1 MNCLAVGLGGFAGA
15 VLRYLIGLIPT
26 GETMIFPVKTFCI
39 NVIGCIVIGAITVLA
54 AKLSVP
60 PRMILFLKVG
70 VCGGFTTFSTFALES
85 SDLIRDGHMG
95 IALCYVLL
103 SVLVGV
109 LIAIPYGI
117 AISKSPAEVAKSN
130 KLSGWEEYSPALE
143 EFINETNIAGWS
155 SSYQTESWL
164 SGTV

>member
-26 GETMIFPVKTFCI
+26 GKTFCI
-39 NVIGCIVIGAITVLA
+39 NVIGCIVIGAITVLV

-70 VCGGFTTFSTFALES
+70 ACGGFTTFSTFALES

-109 LIAIPYGI
+109 LAIF
-117 AISKSPAEVAKSN
+117 AV
-130 KLSGWEEYSPALE
+130 EYL
-143 EFINETNIAGWS
+143 
-155 SSYQTESWL
+155 
-164 SGTV
+164 TVR

>member
-1 MNCLAVGLGGFAGA
+1 MMNCLAVGLGGFAGA

-85 SDLIRDGHMG
+85 SDLIRVRNTLCAVACFLKYFQRNLINQFYCPFGG
-95 IALCYVLL
+95 IFN
-103 SVLVGV
+103 SQ
-109 LIAIPYGI
+109 IN
-117 AISKSPAEVAKSN
+117 SP
-130 KLSGWEEYSPALE
+130 
-143 EFINETNIAGWS
+143 
-155 SSYQTESWL
+155 
-164 SGTV
+164 

>member
-1 MNCLAVGLGGFAGA
+1 MFGSRAGWFCRSSIAVPDRADSHRRNHDFSG
-15 VLRYLIGLIPT
+15 
-26 GETMIFPVKTFCI
+26 KTFCI

-109 LIAIPYGI
+109 LAIF
-117 AISKSPAEVAKSN
+117 AV
-130 KLSGWEEYSPALE
+130 EYL
-143 EFINETNIAGWS
+143 
-155 SSYQTESWL
+155 
-164 SGTV
+164 TVR

>member
-1 MNCLAVGLGGFAGA
+1 MMNCLAVGLGGFAGA

-26 GETMIFPVKTFCI
+26 GET
-39 NVIGCIVIGAITVLA
+39 VIGCIVIGAITVLA

-109 LIAIPYGI
+109 LAIF
-117 AISKSPAEVAKSN
+117 AV
-130 KLSGWEEYSPALE
+130 EYL
-143 EFINETNIAGWS
+143 
-155 SSYQTESWL
+155 
-164 SGTV
+164 TVR

>member
-26 GETMIFPVKTFCI
+26 GETMIFPAKTFCI

-60 PRMILFLKVG
+60 PRLILFLKVG

-109 LIAIPYGI
+109 LAIFAVEYRYCK
-117 AISKSPAEVAKSN
+117 ISCFLILENKDPFLQYAQLPAEWTYGN
-130 KLSGWEEYSPALE
+130 FNIIYSKNSP
-143 EFINETNIAGWS
+143 S
-155 SSYQTESWL
+155 SI
-164 SGTV
+164 GGR

>member
-54 AKLSVP
+54 A
-60 PRMILFLKVG
+60 
-70 VCGGFTTFSTFALES
+70 ES

-109 LIAIPYGI
+109 LAIF
-117 AISKSPAEVAKSN
+117 AV
-130 KLSGWEEYSPALE
+130 EYL
-143 EFINETNIAGWS
+143 
-155 SSYQTESWL
+155 
-164 SGTV
+164 TVR

>member
-1 MNCLAVGLGGFAGA
+1 MMNCLAVGLGGFAGA

-103 SVLVGV
+103 SVSSAFASLKG
-109 LIAIPYGI
+109 
-117 AISKSPAEVAKSN
+117 SSPAFNV
-130 KLSGWEEYSPALE
+130 LSGYRALVPSTVDST
-143 EFINETNIAGWS
+143 FMIFNAS
-155 SSYQTESWL
+155 SSF
-164 SGTV
+164 SG

>member
-1 MNCLAVGLGGFAGA
+1 
-15 VLRYLIGLIPT
+15 
-26 GETMIFPVKTFCI
+26 MIFPAKTFCI
-39 NVIGCIVIGAITVLA
+39 NIIGCIVIGAITVLA

-60 PRMILFLKVG
+60 PRLICSEGG

-109 LIAIPYGI
+109 LANFCSGI
-117 AISKSPAEVAKSN
+117 Y
-130 KLSGWEEYSPALE
+130 LL
-143 EFINETNIAGWS
+143 
-155 SSYQTESWL
+155 
-164 SGTV
+164 

>member
-1 MNCLAVGLGGFAGA
+1 MMNCLAVGLGGFAGA

-26 GETMIFPVKTFCI
+26 GETIVNQKYSL
-39 NVIGCIVIGAITVLA
+39 GGLYGSIVIGAITVLA

-60 PRMILFLKVG
+60 PRLILFLKVG

-109 LIAIPYGI
+109 LAIF
-117 AISKSPAEVAKSN
+117 AV
-130 KLSGWEEYSPALE
+130 EYL
-143 EFINETNIAGWS
+143 
-155 SSYQTESWL
+155 
-164 SGTV
+164 TVR

>member
-1 MNCLAVGLGGFAGA
+1 MMNCLAVGLGGFAGA

-109 LIAIPYGI
+109 LAIFVSGI
-117 AISKSPAEVAKSN
+117 SYCKISCFLILEIKILFSVCAI
-130 KLSGWEEYSPALE
+130 
-143 EFINETNIAGWS
+143 TC
-155 SSYQTESWL
+155 
-164 SGTV
+164 

>member
-1 MNCLAVGLGGFAGA
+1 MMNCLAVGLGGFAGA

-60 PRMILFLKVG
+60 PRLILFLKVG

-109 LIAIPYGI
+109 LAIF
-117 AISKSPAEVAKSN
+117 AV
-130 KLSGWEEYSPALE
+130 EYL
-143 EFINETNIAGWS
+143 
-155 SSYQTESWL
+155 
-164 SGTV
+164 TVG

>member
-1 MNCLAVGLGGFAGA
+1 MMNCLAVGLGGFAGA

-26 GETMIFPVKTFCI
+26 GKTMIFLAKTFCI
-39 NVIGCIVIGAITVLA
+39 NVIGCIVIGAITVLV

-109 LIAIPYGI
+109 LAIF
-117 AISKSPAEVAKSN
+117 AV
-130 KLSGWEEYSPALE
+130 EYL
-143 EFINETNIAGWS
+143 
-155 SSYQTESWL
+155 
-164 SGTV
+164 TVR

>member
-1 MNCLAVGLGGFAGA
+1 MRAKEELPECPVATAVS
-15 VLRYLIGLIPT
+15 LIGGKWKLLILRNLKERPWT
-26 GETMIFPVKTFCI
+26 
-39 NVIGCIVIGAITVLA
+39 
-54 AKLSVP
+54 KLPVP

-109 LIAIPYGI
+109 LAIF
-117 AISKSPAEVAKSN
+117 AV
-130 KLSGWEEYSPALE
+130 EYL
-143 EFINETNIAGWS
+143 
-155 SSYQTESWL
+155 
-164 SGTV
+164 TVR

>member
-1 MNCLAVGLGGFAGA
+1 MMNCLAVGLGGFAGA

-26 GETMIFPVKTFCI
+26 GE
-39 NVIGCIVIGAITVLA
+39 CIVIGAITVLA

-109 LIAIPYGI
+109 LAIF
-117 AISKSPAEVAKSN
+117 AV
-130 KLSGWEEYSPALE
+130 EYL
-143 EFINETNIAGWS
+143 
-155 SSYQTESWL
+155 
-164 SGTV
+164 TVR

>member
-1 MNCLAVGLGGFAGA
+1 MMNCLAVGLGGFAGA

-39 NVIGCIVIGAITVLA
+39 NVIGCILA

-109 LIAIPYGI
+109 LAIF
-117 AISKSPAEVAKSN
+117 AV
-130 KLSGWEEYSPALE
+130 EYL
-143 EFINETNIAGWS
+143 
-155 SSYQTESWL
+155 
-164 SGTV
+164 TVR